1 MHDDL
6 VTCLDKDRLNEPV
19 RKLKYSEG
27 ILDDNSVVTNSSD
40 IDNSLVSQIKDD
52 TEEKKMVTIQN
63 PDGSLMDVEVVTYLI
78 SDDQI
83 NKYLVYTKGELS
95 GSENDVVI
103 YVSKI
108 IKKDSVLTLEEITD
122 DKEWSNVQT
131 LLKRIA
137 NA

>member
-1 MHDDL
+1 M
-6 VTCLDKDRLNEPV
+6 
-19 RKLKYSEG
+19 
-27 ILDDNSVVTNSSD
+27 
-40 IDNSLVSQIKDD
+40 D

-63 PDGSLMDVEVVTYLI
+63 PDGSLMDVEVLTYLI

>member
-1 MHDDL
+1 M
-6 VTCLDKDRLNEPV
+6 
-19 RKLKYSEG
+19 
-27 ILDDNSVVTNSSD
+27 
-40 IDNSLVSQIKDD
+40 D

-63 PDGSLMDVEVVTYLI
+63 PDGSLMDAEVVTYLI